1 MRAYERLLRY
11 VQFDTASD
19 EKNACCPSTE
29 GQRVFGQA
37 LVEELRALGAQDA
50 RMDEHGYVYASV
62 PANAEGQPA
71 IGLIAHMD
79 TVDGVPCQPM
89 RPRIARYDGGTLVLD
104 EETGEALRPEQFPGL
119 ADYVGQD
126 LIVTDGRTLLG
137 ADDKAGIAEIMT
149 LLEALRDD
157 PSVRHG
163 KLCVAFTP
171 DEEIGEGADLFDVD
185 GFGADFAY
193 TVDGGRLGEIEF
205 ENFNA
210 ASAKVTVHGVDIH
223 PGSAKDKMRNAIL
236 LAMQYHA
243 LLPQHESPS
252 HTEGYEGFYHL
263 GDFTGCVE
271 TTQMRYIL
279 RDHDREKFEARKA
292 RMLACGRFLN
302 EQYGQ
307 GVVEVEIQDSYYNM
321 KEKLLPHMHIVERA
335 EAAMRSL
342 GVTPLRLPIR
352 GGTDGARLSFMGLP
366 CPNLCTGGAN
376 AHGRHEFAS
385 VQAMDVIVEI
395 LREIVRAR

>member
-1 MRAYERLLRY
+1 M
-11 VQFDTASD
+11 
-19 EKNACCPSTE
+19 
-29 GQRVFGQA
+29 
-37 LVEELRALGAQDA
+37 
-50 RMDEHGYVYASV
+50 
-62 PANAEGQPA
+62 
-71 IGLIAHMD
+71 
-79 TVDGVPCQPM
+79 
-89 RPRIARYDGGTLVLD
+89 
-104 EETGEALRPEQFPGL
+104 
-119 ADYVGQD
+119 
-126 LIVTDGRTLLG
+126 
-137 ADDKAGIAEIMT
+137 
-149 LLEALRDD
+149 
-157 PSVRHG
+157 
-163 KLCVAFTP
+163 
-171 DEEIGEGADLFDVD
+171 D

-335 EAAMRSL
+335 EAGHA
-342 GVTPLRLPIR
+342 LPGR
-352 GGTDGARLSFMGLP
+352 DAAAPAHPRRYRRRAAVLHGAALSEP
-366 CPNLCTGGAN
+366 V
-376 AHGRHEFAS
+376 HRRR
-385 VQAMDVIVEI
+385 Q
-395 LREIVRAR
+395 RARPA